1 MSNDIK
7 KADPKQGQLSKADS
21 AKNYFLPAA
30 AAIRTNRIAGMIKF
44 EPEEDA
50 EAASSAIT
58 TGASIT
64 AGAGLPAKADVA
76 ATAKAA
82 ARAIFFIL
90 LPHKSQNTMY

>member
-1 MSNDIK
+1 M
-7 KADPKQGQLSKADS
+7 
-21 AKNYFLPAA
+21 PAA
-30 AAIRTNRIAGMIKF
+30 AAIKSNKIAGMIKF
-44 EPEEDA
+44 EPEEE

>member
-7 KADPKQGQLSKADS
+7 KADS